1 MKTIPLFDTS
11 TFETHL
17 DGLLGM
23 YMMMAVAQREEAC
36 DMAWKNVVELV
47 NTRDDLDDDAKL
59 ELLMGA
65 AKRLEE
71 DADGFVK
78 RHFVKRHK

>member
-1 MKTIPLFDTS
+1 MTVTGKTISLIDTS

-23 YMMMAVAQREEAC
+23 YMMMAIAQRKEAC

-47 NTRDDLDDDAKL
+47 NTRDDLDDEARM
-59 ELLMGA
+59 ELLRGA

-78 RHFVKRHK
+78 RQK